1 MSNYTEKKINQVF
14 ELALKLGLDKSS
26 NYEKE
31 IFKNSLIEIAV
42 AAIDESTQFID
53 ELMHQRS
60 NLIVSLK
67 K

>member
-26 NYEKE
+26 KYEKE

-60 NLIVSLK
+60 NVIVSLK